1 MCTKPLFGPMSCK
14 YKLFEFMVLS
24 SEALAILLRY
34 SVDNNEIANR
44 VKSIDRVK
52 ALLFLYMLLSF
63 KIGVIILF
71 RQTFF
76 L

>member
-1 MCTKPLFGPMSCK
+1 
-14 YKLFEFMVLS
+14 MVLS

-52 ALLFLYMLLSF
+52 ALLFLYMYYLLKLVLLFSFVKLSF
-63 KIGVIILF
+63 YRFDSSSV
-71 RQTFF
+71 F
-76 L
+76 LLV

>member
-1 MCTKPLFGPMSCK
+1 
-14 YKLFEFMVLS
+14 MVLS

-34 SVDNNEIANR
+34 SVDTNEIANR

-52 ALLFLYMLLSF
+52 ALLFLYMFLSF